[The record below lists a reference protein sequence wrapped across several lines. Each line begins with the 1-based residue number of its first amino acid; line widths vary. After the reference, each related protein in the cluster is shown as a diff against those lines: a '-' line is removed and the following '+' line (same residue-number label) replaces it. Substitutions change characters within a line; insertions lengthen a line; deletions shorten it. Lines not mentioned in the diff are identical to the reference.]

1 MNRYIAAFH
10 THLSAM
16 RTYRAL
22 TAAGRDAK
30 MAPVPRALSSSC
42 GTCVYYSGEDE
53 ALCCMDADYDYIVKV
68 MQDGR
73 YEPVIKAE

>member
-10 THLSAM
+10 THLSAL

-22 TAAGRDAK
+22 TAAGYSAK

-42 GTCVYYSGEDE
+42 GTCVRYAGEDE
-53 ALCCMDADYDYIVKV
+53 GLSYMDGDWDYIVRV
-68 MQDGR
+68 VGEDR
-73 YEPVIKAE
+73 YEPLHKAE